1 MAKGISL
8 EELRA
13 ALSSDATVENDGL
26 KLELKNVKE
35 KASAEIGKY
44 RAEAEK
50 YKSWF
55 GQLVNRCLT
64 LTGGTMCLH
73 CGISGCPYALDNNDW
88 DAICRM
94 MERNH
99 MARTPETA
107 LAISEYIQ
115 GRQLRKLRKGA

>member
-1 MAKGISL
+1 MAKGMSL
-8 EELRA
+8 AELRA

-35 KASAEIGKY
+35 KASSEIRKY
-44 RAEAEK
+44 KDEAEK
-50 YKSWF
+50 YKELF
-55 GQLVNRCLT
+55 GRLAKRCLT

-73 CGISGCPYALDNNDW
+73 CEISSCPHALNNNDW
-88 DAICRM
+88 DAICHL

-107 LAISEYIQ
+107 LAVSEYIQ